1 MGDSAA
7 VRLDP
12 VLQFDSWLDQATPDE
27 IQEAET
33 KYEIDL
39 VAYHKGR
46 GREYILGSG
55 ERLYKHRA
63 VIKRLGTRDWT
74 DWVTKTLGMPRQT
87 AYDHIRA
94 WLGEYGHALKLDV
107 HNEADRPNPKAE
119 EIMAAIKAALQARK
133 GLRRSTTAPQLENNV
148 RVPWPEVRM
157 TRSEID
163 RFKEMRERDPEL
175 FYELMCQYFYEL
187 SQQIDPQAEKVFFG
201 TFESDD
207 EIDLGLF
214 VDSAYENLGL
224 FLDDQGKA

>member
-7 VRLDP
+7 VPLDP
-12 VLQFDSWLDQATPDE
+12 VLQFDSWLDRATQDE

-74 DWVTKTLGMPRQT
+74 DWVTKTLGMARQT
-87 AYDHIRA
+87 AYDHIRD

-119 EIMAAIKAALQARK
+119 EIMAAIKAAREARK
-133 GLRRSTTAPQLENNV
+133 GLQYVTAAPQLENHA
-148 RVPWPEVRM
+148 RVPWPLVHM

-175 FYELMCQYFYEL
+175 FHELMRRYFYEL
-187 SQQIDPQAEKVFFG
+187 SQQIDPKAEKVFFG
-201 TFESDD
+201 TFDSDD
-207 EIDLGLF
+207 EIELGL
-214 VDSAYENLGL
+214 L
-224 FLDDQGKA
+224 LDDEGKE